1 MADYA
6 IAIQV
11 LVEAGLQRFQCGAGS
26 RHDADGVRDAV
37 AAAVGIPHRV
47 LIGARVLPGHFVA
60 ACRLLRAVRSPRPP
74 ELAGYHGDPNSTR
87 LNSSHTVVSYAVI
100 CLIH

>member
-1 MADYA
+1 MRFEHHGWNADHA

-74 ELAGYHGDPNSTR
+74 NWPATTAAPLYFNSGPVP
-87 LNSSHTVVSYAVI
+87 LV
-100 CLIH
+100 